1 VRTTLA
7 SEIKTSIATHD
18 VANIWLR
25 GRHLTGDV
33 MGHMSFAEVAFLL
46 IVGRPA
52 EEREGRLVDAVLV
65 ALMEH
70 GLTPS
75 AMVSRVTHAVAPESL
90 QGAVAAG
97 LLGVGN
103 VVLGSMEECGSLL
116 TRIDKEVRSGVS
128 RRTAIDAVIDE
139 YQARGARLPGI
150 GHAIHTDG
158 DPRAPRLFQIAR
170 ECGFDGSHIETIQE
184 LAAAVTERG
193 RRLPVNV
200 TGAVAAV
207 LLELGVAWRLHRG
220 FALIARCAGLVAHLE
235 EEDREP
241 ITPALRAILRS
252 EGQPR

>member
-1 VRTTLA
+1 MA
-7 SEIKTSIATHD
+7 SEIKTAIATHD

-25 GRHLTGDV
+25 GHHLTDDV

-46 IVGRPA
+46 IAGRPPEA
-52 EEREGRLVDAVLV
+52 REGRLVDAVLV

-75 AMVSRVTHAVAPESL
+75 AMVSRVTHVVAPESL

-103 VVLGSMEECGSLL
+103 VVLGSMEECGAIL
-116 TRIDKEVRSGVS
+116 TRIDEEVRSGAG
-128 RRTAIDAVIDE
+128 RRASIDAVIDE
-139 YQARGARLPGI
+139 YYARGARLPGI

-158 DPRAPRLFQIAR
+158 DPRAPRLFELAA
-170 ECGFDGSHIETIQE
+170 ECGFHGSHLETIQE
-184 LAAAVTERG
+184 LAAAVAQRG

-207 LLELGVAWRLHRG
+207 LLELGVPWRLHRG

-241 ITPALRAILRS
+241 ITPALRAILRG
-252 EGQPR
+252 EGQSR